1 MPEKNKQV
9 AYFQTGYPHLFSFK
23 NNYFLD
29 ILFFSLYRLFFFFWL
44 LEWQICKYN
53 FICATNNGFH
63 LHKGFLPPW
72 IQTEMP
78 LALIIASEKIL

>member
-1 MPEKNKQV
+1 MPKKINKWLILKQGIPT
-9 AYFQTGYPHLFSFK
+9 YFHLRIIISWT
-23 NNYFLD
+23 
-29 ILFFSLYRLFFFFWL
+29 FFSLAYIGFFFFWL

-53 FICATNNGFH
+53 FICDRNNGFH